1 MSTSHENA
9 LGRYLLT
16 WTTDNRRPDGRR
28 VAEGRDP
35 AASPR
40 KSWAPGAAS
49 TRRAPDCRAA
59 PAAGTAGS
67 DSHVLFHKDKISI
80 RRRLWSGSPG
90 RLSLSLSL
98 SLSFSSSSSSSK
110 HKNRSRRGD
119 GRRTGE
125 KKQTNKQTSKKPTR
139 KPTTEEMNGGQR
151 RAKRRK
157 RRRPVVANLN
167 MVARRRHEAS
177 PKSRPVGGNEPTG
190 RRCAVTSGSCS
201 IVSCVWPESKTSTPE
216 FSRHDRIPFL
226 GRVPLHHYSAPPP
239 FQNNQIIMARVCEG
253 SVIF

>member
-1 MSTSHENA
+1 MSTSHQNALGRYPTMPTSHQNALGRYLTMSTSHENA

-98 SLSFSSSSSSSK
+98 SLFQFVFVFVE
-110 HKNRSRRGD
+110 
-119 GRRTGE
+119 T
-125 KKQTNKQTSKKPTR
+125 QKPI
-139 KPTTEEMNGGQR
+139 E
-151 RAKRRK
+151 K
-157 RRRPVVANLN
+157 RRR
-167 MVARRRHEAS
+167 
-177 PKSRPVGGNEPTG
+177 
-190 RRCAVTSGSCS
+190 
-201 IVSCVWPESKTSTPE
+201 
-216 FSRHDRIPFL
+216 
-226 GRVPLHHYSAPPP
+226 APH
-239 FQNNQIIMARVCEG
+239 R
-253 SVIF
+253 